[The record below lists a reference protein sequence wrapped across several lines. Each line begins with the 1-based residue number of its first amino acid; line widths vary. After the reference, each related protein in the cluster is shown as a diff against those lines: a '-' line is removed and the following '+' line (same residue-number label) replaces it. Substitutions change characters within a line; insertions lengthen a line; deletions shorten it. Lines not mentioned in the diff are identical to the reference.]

1 MGGGV
6 KQAERQRAPRPRGP
20 VRMSAGAKRRE
31 AARQKARRKRMFKMY
46 GIPAAVVAALLVIA
60 VALSVGGTST
70 NGTST
75 KTKAAPTTGPVTVS
89 GAPRSAPLAVGDRVP
104 DFTANLLSGGT
115 VRWADYKGTPTVLA
129 LWAPWCPHCQKELPV
144 LSSVL
149 REFPT
154 VKLLT
159 LVTAVDL
166 HPGPTPDGYLK
177 SRNLTLAT
185 ALDDEQGTLGSA
197 LGLQAFPLVYY
208 VDADGVVRREFVGE
222 SPAEQIRADIR
233 TILP

>member
-6 KQAERQRAPRPRGP
+6 KQAERRRAPKRRDPAQ
-20 VRMSAGAKRRE
+20 MSAGAKRRE
-31 AARQKARRKRMFKMY
+31 VARQKARRSRMLKTY
-46 GIPAAVVAALLVIA
+46 GIPAAVVTAVLIIA
-60 VALSVGGTST
+60 VALSMG
-70 NGTST
+70 GTST
-75 KTKAAPTTGPVTVS
+75 KTKGAPTTGPVTVS
-89 GAPRSAPLAVGDRVP
+89 GPPRAAPLAVGERIP
-104 DFTANLLSGGT
+104 DFTANLLSGGG
-115 VRWADYKGTPTVLA
+115 VRWSDYKGTPTVLA
-129 LWAPWCPHCQKELPV
+129 LWAPWCPHCQVELPV

-149 REFPT
+149 REFPN

-159 LVTAVDL
+159 IVTAVDL

-185 ALDDEQGTLGSA
+185 ALDDEDGTLATA

-208 VDADGVVRREFVGE
+208 VDADGVVRQEFVGE
-222 SPAEQIRADIR
+222 SPADQIRTDIA